1 MCVGFRGPP
10 KHLSHIYKNMQA
22 YCMKCKKRQD
32 MAAPKLITM
41 ANGRNAMTGTC
52 SACGSKV
59 VAIVGAPPSR
69 PAPSPAKGGC
79 NSCGKR

>member
-1 MCVGFRGPP
+1 MDRQNI
-10 KHLSHIYKNMQA
+10 SRIYKKMQA

-41 ANGRNAMTGTC
+41 ANGRRAMTGTC
-52 SACGSKV
+52 AACGSKV
-59 VAIVGAPPSR
+59 VAIVSAVSV
-69 PAPSPAKGGC
+69 PAKGGC